1 MTQVPQ
7 EVTFTVQ
14 AAKPDELSTVSP
26 GRGVAL
32 AILFRCHQFLEFG
45 DFSHRS
51 KCQTL
56 VIQERSY
63 IYFFCYKRLFLTK
76 GHAAVLKKTQKK

>member
-32 AILFRCHQFLEFG
+32 FVAI
-45 DFSHRS
+45 SS
-51 KCQTL
+51 
-56 VIQERSY
+56 
-63 IYFFCYKRLFLTK
+63 
-76 GHAAVLKKTQKK
+76 

>member
-1 MTQVPQ
+1 MLSVKMKNMTQVPQ

-14 AAKPDELSTVSP
+14 AVKPDELLTVSP

-56 VIQERSY
+56 VIQEKS
-63 IYFFCYKRLFLTK
+63 FFFFFFF
-76 GHAAVLKKTQKK
+76 